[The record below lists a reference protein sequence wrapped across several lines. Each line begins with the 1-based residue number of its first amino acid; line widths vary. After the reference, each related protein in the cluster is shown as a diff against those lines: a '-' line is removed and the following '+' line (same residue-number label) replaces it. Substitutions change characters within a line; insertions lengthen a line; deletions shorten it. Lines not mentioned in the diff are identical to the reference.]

1 MQQTSRRSFLAAVAV
16 VISASV
22 AVDANGQAS
31 APETYEVTIAR
42 DSFGVPHITAADWGS
57 LSFGQ
62 GYAFAEDRPCTLL
75 DQVVK
80 VRGER
85 SRWFGAGEDDANLNS
100 DFAYRHLG
108 IWEDAPQRWADQP
121 ELVQEAIAGYVAGFN
136 AAVDQLGI
144 NGWCADEP
152 WVAPITT
159 QDLYAYV
166 ADVLLLASSRNF
178 INEIGSAQPPSIDAT
193 SFFRQPMRASERQ
206 RTSGQQLRGQY
217 VAWPGNAMNDAGASN
232 AWAFGSEASASG
244 GGMLLAN
251 PHFPWEGELR
261 FWESHLMIPG
271 EVNVY
276 GAALSGL
283 PGIQIGFNDAI
294 AWSHT
299 VSSGHRFTLYRYDLD
314 PADPTVYLV
323 DGEPEAMTPNEITI
337 EVAAADGGDPTD
349 VTRTLWS
356 THHGPV
362 ISLGPLPWSAEQ
374 AIAIRDG
381 NIDITRVLTQFY
393 GMDMATSMDEFQQV
407 HATEQGV
414 PWVNTIATSADGR
427 AWYADTAAT
436 PNLSPEAL
444 AAWEAEV
451 AAGGLLGLAYNDF
464 GIVMLDGSDSLF
476 EWVDDPAAP
485 APGLVPYADVP
496 QIERA
501 DYVFNANDSYW
512 LSNPDEPLTGFSPM
526 HGVADMPQSTRTR
539 TNIMLLEEREGP
551 WTAEDIETTLFAER
565 SAVTELLRQPLV
577 DACTATPT
585 VNLNGAQVDLTLAC
599 DTLAAWDGTYTLDAR
614 GAILFREWLAR
625 FDYSEL
631 IDTGGLFSD
640 AFDAAN
646 PATTPST
653 PVEDRS
659 EWLVELGSTVQLLE
673 LLGIPVDAPLG
684 DWQFEVRTGD
694 RLPIRGGTGFEGV
707 ANIVGCCADTTTMG
721 PIPDTGEWVNEQS
734 LLHDLP
740 GYPVSD
746 GSSFVMALEFTAD
759 GPVAEGFLNYG
770 NPDDPEAPAY
780 RLGLEAWSAG
790 EWRPF
795 LFQPEDVA
803 ALSAS
808 ETTEITEL
816 SVPR

>member
-1 MQQTSRRSFLAAVAV
+1 VQRTSKSSIVVALAV
-16 VISASV
+16 VICASV
-22 AVDANGQAS
+22 AVDSAGRAS
-31 APETYEVTIAR
+31 PPETYDVAIAR
-42 DSFGVPHITAADWGS
+42 DSFGVPHITATDWGS

-62 GYAFAEDRPCTLL
+62 GYAFAEDRACTLL
-75 DQVVK
+75 DQIVK

-85 SRWFGAGEDDANLNS
+85 ARWFGAGAADANINS

-108 IWEDAPQRWADQP
+108 IWEEAPQRWADQP

-136 AAVDQLGI
+136 AGVDELGI
-144 NGWCADEP
+144 DGWCADEP

-166 ADVLLLASSRNF
+166 ADVLLLASSRNL
-178 INEIGSAQPPSIDAT
+178 IDEIGSAQPPTAESTPAVETVPAT
-193 SFFRQPMRASERQ
+193 QPVGLER
-206 RTSGQQLRGQY
+206 LI
-217 VAWPGNAMNDAGASN
+217 DAGASN
-232 AWAFGSEASASG
+232 AWAFGAEASASG

-276 GAALSGL
+276 GVGLSGL
-283 PGIQIGFNDAI
+283 PGVQIGFNDAI

-323 DGEPEAMTPNEITI
+323 DGEPQAMTPNEITI
-337 EVAAADGGDPTD
+337 EVAAAEGGDPTE
-349 VTRTLWS
+349 VSRTLWS

-362 ISLGPLPWSAEQ
+362 VSLGPLPWSAEQ

-451 AAGGLLGLAYNDF
+451 AAGGLIGLAYNDF
-464 GIVMLDGSDSLF
+464 GVVMLDGSDSLF

-512 LSNPDEPLTGFSPM
+512 LSNPDQPLTGFSPM
-526 HGVADMPQSTRTR
+526 HGVVDVPQSPRTR
-539 TNIMLLEEREGP
+539 TNIMLLEQREGP
-551 WTAEDIETTLFAER
+551 WTADDIEATLFAER

-577 DACTATPT
+577 DACTESPN
-585 VNLNGAQVDLTLAC
+585 VSLNGADVDLTLAC
-599 DTLAAWDGTYTLDAR
+599 ETLAAWDGTYTLDAR
-614 GAILFREWLAR
+614 GAIVFREWLAR
-625 FDYSEL
+625 FDFPEL
-631 IDTGGLFSD
+631 IGAGRLFAD
-640 AFDAAN
+640 AFDPAN

-659 EWLVELGSTVQLLE
+659 QWLVELGSVVQLLG

-721 PIPDTGEWVNEQS
+721 PIPDTGDWVNDS
-734 LLHDLP
+734 SALRNLP

-759 GPVAEGFLNYG
+759 GPVAEGFLTYG
-770 NPDDPEAPAY
+770 NPDDPAAPAY
-780 RLGLEAWSAG
+780 RLGLEAWSTG

-795 LFQPEDVA
+795 LFQPDDVA
-803 ALSAS
+803 SESAM
-808 ETTEITEL
+808 EITEL
-816 SVPR
+816 SIPR

>member
-1 MQQTSRRSFLAAVAV
+1 MKRTSKKAFASAVV
-16 VISASV
+16 TVISASV
-22 AVDANGQAS
+22 AVDAAGGAS
-31 APETYEVTIAR
+31 APQASPRETYDVTIAR

-62 GYAFAEDRPCTLL
+62 GYAFAEDRACTLL
-75 DQVVK
+75 DQIVK

-85 SRWFGAGEDDANLNS
+85 ARWFGPGDGDTNVNS

-108 IWEDAPQRWADQP
+108 IWEEAPERWADQQA
-121 ELVQEAIAGYVAGFN
+121 LVQEAIAGYVAGFN
-136 AAVDQLGI
+136 AAVDELGV
-144 NGWCADEP
+144 NGWCAGEP

-159 QDLYAYV
+159 QDLYAYL
-166 ADVLLLASSRNF
+166 ADVLLLASSRNLL
-178 INEIGSAQPPSIDAT
+178 NEIGSAQPPTADAAIAVET
-193 SFFRQPMRASERQ
+193 VPVTQPVGFDR
-206 RTSGQQLRGQY
+206 LI
-217 VAWPGNAMNDAGASN
+217 DAGASN
-232 AWAFGSEASASG
+232 AWAFGAEASASG

-261 FWESHLMIPG
+261 FWESHLMIPD

-276 GAALSGL
+276 GVALSGW

-323 DGEPEAMTPNEITI
+323 DGEPQAMTSNEITI
-337 EVAAADGGDPTD
+337 EVAPADGGDPLE

-362 ISLGPLPWSAEQ
+362 VSLGPLPWSTEQ

-381 NIDITRVLTQFY
+381 NIEITTVLAQFF
-393 GMDMATSMDEFQQV
+393 GMDVATSMDEFQHV
-407 HATEQGV
+407 HATEQGI

-464 GIVMLDGSDSLF
+464 GVVMLDGSDSLF

-526 HGVADMPQSTRTR
+526 HGVADVPQSTRTR
-539 TNIMLLEEREGP
+539 TNIMLLEEHEGS

-565 SAVTELLRQPLV
+565 STITELLRQPLV

-585 VNLNGAQVDLTLAC
+585 VNLNGAEVDLTLAC
-599 DTLAAWDGTYTLDAR
+599 ETLAAWDGTYTLDAR
-614 GAILFREWLAR
+614 GAIMFREWLAR
-625 FDYSEL
+625 FDYNEL
-631 IDTGGLFSD
+631 IDTGRLFAD
-640 AFDAAN
+640 AFDPAH

-653 PVEDRS
+653 PIEDRS
-659 EWLVELGSTVQLLE
+659 EWLVELGSTIQLLQ

-684 DWQFEVRTGD
+684 DWQFEVRIGD
-694 RLPIRGGTGFEGV
+694 RLPIRGGSGFEGV
-707 ANIVGCCADTTTMG
+707 ANIVGCCADTTMMG
-721 PIPDTGEWVNEQS
+721 PIPDTGEWVNDQS
-734 LLHDLP
+734 LLRDLP

-759 GPVAEGFLNYG
+759 GPVAEGFLTYG

-803 ALSAS
+803 ALSTS
-808 ETTEITEL
+808 ETTSVEITEL

>member
-1 MQQTSRRSFLAAVAV
+1 VVAVAV

-22 AVDANGQAS
+22 AVDTAGRAS
-31 APETYEVTIAR
+31 APESYDVTIAR
-42 DSFGVPHITAADWGS
+42 DSFGVPHITANDWGS

-62 GYAFAEDRPCTLL
+62 GYAFAEDRACTLL

-85 SRWFGAGEDDANLNS
+85 ARWFGPGEADANINS
-100 DFAYRHLG
+100 DFGYRHLG
-108 IWEDAPQRWADQP
+108 IWEEAPQRWADQP

-136 AAVDQLGI
+136 AGVDELGI
-144 NGWCADEP
+144 DGWCSGEP

-166 ADVLLLASSRNF
+166 ADVLLLASSRIF
-178 INEIGSAQPPSIDAT
+178 IDEIGSAQPPTADSAT
-193 SFFRQPMRASERQ
+193 AAETVPTTQPVGFERFL
-206 RTSGQQLRGQY
+206 SS
-217 VAWPGNAMNDAGASN
+217 GASN
-232 AWAFGSEASASG
+232 AWAFGAEASASG

-276 GAALSGL
+276 GAGLSGL
-283 PGIQIGFNDAI
+283 PGVQIGFNDAI

-314 PADPTVYLV
+314 PADPTVYVV
-323 DGEPEAMTPNEITI
+323 DGEPQAMTPNEITI
-337 EVAAADGGDPTD
+337 EVAAADGGDPTE
-349 VTRTLWS
+349 VSRTLWS

-362 ISLGPLPWSAEQ
+362 VSLGPLPWSGEQ

-393 GMDMATSMDEFQQV
+393 GMDMAGSMDEFQQV
-407 HATEQGV
+407 HATEQGI

-451 AAGGLLGLAYNDF
+451 ATGGLIGLAYNDF
-464 GIVMLDGSDSLF
+464 GVVMLDGSDSLF
-476 EWVDDPAAP
+476 EWVDDPSAP
-485 APGLVPYADVP
+485 APGLVPYAEMP

-526 HGVADMPQSTRTR
+526 HGVADVPQSTRTR
-539 TNIMLLEEREGP
+539 TNIMLLEERDRP
-551 WTAEDIETTLFAER
+551 WTAADIEATLFAER
-565 SAVTELLRQPLV
+565 SAVTDLLRQPLV
-577 DACTATPT
+577 DACTETPT
-585 VNLNGAQVDLTLAC
+585 VNLNGADVDLALAC
-599 DTLAAWDGTYTLDAR
+599 ETLAAWDGTYTLDAR

-625 FDYSEL
+625 FDFNEL
-631 IDTGGLFSD
+631 IDAGRLFAD
-640 AFDAAN
+640 AFDPAN

-659 EWLVELGSTVQLLE
+659 QWLVELGSAVQLLE

-721 PIPDTGEWVNEQS
+721 PIPDTGDWVNDIS
-734 LLHDLP
+734 PLRDLP

-795 LFQPEDVA
+795 LFRPEDVA
-803 ALSAS
+803 SVSAM
-808 ETTEITEL
+808 EITEL